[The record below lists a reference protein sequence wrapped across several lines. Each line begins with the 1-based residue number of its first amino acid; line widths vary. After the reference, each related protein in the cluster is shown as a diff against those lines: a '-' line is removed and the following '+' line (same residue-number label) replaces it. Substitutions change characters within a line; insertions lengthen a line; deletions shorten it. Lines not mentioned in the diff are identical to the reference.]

1 MAGTLYRRQMYLQR
15 LAQRHRVN
23 EDPIRRTSVYFADSG
38 GVLLKLGAVLI
49 GQTRGKQGRI
59 IPLGTADTIGF
70 VIGYG
75 NASVRIFTQ
84 QIDGA
89 LNIQRAVAQRLTQ
102 GRLARQRCQRH
113 KPREAELP
121 PHHRRT
127 AHLREESARK
137 KAADRIPIQDGGSA
151 GIQIPRI
158 LQTRKL
164 GVRSVG
170 TNAVVIAELQ
180 KQVHCRTPLGGG
192 RLAALGKQK
201 LKFVRSCRS

>member
-15 LAQRHRVN
+15 LAQRHRIN

-49 GQTRGKQGRI
+49 GQTRGKQSRI

-102 GRLARQRCQRH
+102 GRLARQRCTNRA
-113 KPREAELP
+113 KRNS
-121 PHHRRT
+121 RRT
-127 AHLREESARK
+127 TDARRTSAKNLLAK
-137 KAADRIPIQDGGSA
+137 KRRIASRSRMAAVRAFRYPASCKRASSA
-151 GIQIPRI
+151 SAPSA
-158 LQTRKL
+158 QTR
-164 GVRSVG
+164 S
-170 TNAVVIAELQ
+170 
-180 KQVHCRTPLGGG
+180 
-192 RLAALGKQK
+192 
-201 LKFVRSCRS
+201 